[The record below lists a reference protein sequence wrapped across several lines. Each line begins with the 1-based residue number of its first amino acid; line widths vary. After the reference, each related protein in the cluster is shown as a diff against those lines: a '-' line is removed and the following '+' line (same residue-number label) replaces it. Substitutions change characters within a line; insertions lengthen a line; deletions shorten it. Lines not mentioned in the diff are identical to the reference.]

1 MWMIIAAV
9 VVAGTLGALT
19 DWLFMGVLF
28 HDAYNRYPEVWRPG
42 VREGQSRR
50 AIIWA
55 SLLGYVMT
63 AGVVGLCYLA
73 RVDSVGGGLHVALL
87 AWFAGPL
94 IVIVVNGLF
103 IKLDPKITFA
113 HCAGYLARALLA
125 GAAAGAVMGPLASH

>member
-42 VREGQSRR
+42 VREGQSRM

-55 SLLGYVMT
+55 SLLGYVIT
-63 AGVVGLCYLA
+63 AGVVGLCRA
-73 RVDSVGGGLHVALL
+73 AHVHSIVGGLAVAAL
-87 AWFAGPL
+87 AWIAGPPV
-94 IVIVVNGLF
+94 VIIVNGMF
-103 IKLDPKITFA
+103 IKLDAKITFA
-113 HCAGYLARALLA
+113 HCLGYLARILLA
-125 GAAAGAVMGPLASH
+125 GAAAGLAMGPLAAR